1 MEEYKAMPVHCEHCY
16 QITRGLYQDS
26 EQGVK
31 EDVSVEVDAVH
42 GETVVTEIDGCPV
55 HIVSLNCSVL
65 ITTGGQTITITY
77 QQSR

>member
-31 EDVSVEVDAVH
+31 EDVPVEVDTVH
-42 GETVVTEIDGCPV
+42 GEAVVAEVDHGPV
-55 HIVSLNCSVL
+55 DIVDLKGHRSK
-65 ITTGGQTITITY
+65 
-77 QQSR
+77 